1 MRRYRTH
8 LPKSDQRKV
17 NCRQLDP
24 SQFLRRVSGKIQR
37 LNPLNIGTDSQSI
50 THLQNAAVHKVVE
63 DSPPRA
69 GSKKQK
75 QSLTKLAVVTKIH
88 CGQVLKQ
95 SSWLTGFIELA
106 LRNETTQIGGK
117 TDYPLPL
124 GDEQLFCKAAL
135 SEPLSP
141 LRPLIAPRA

>member
-117 TDYPLPL
+117 N
-124 GDEQLFCKAAL
+124 G
-135 SEPLSP
+135 LSP
-141 LRPLIAPRA
+141 TARCRTALLQDSSF